1 MPQVLPRSIVSPQQN
16 PYTHLRRVVGKHI
29 QTHYRRPYREHNVHV
44 FERISALISENPRK
58 ELILD
63 SCCGTGLSTQKFAER
78 YPNSLIIG
86 IDQSASR
93 LERRS
98 ELFER
103 RAENSVLFRANCED
117 IWRLCVEHNIVF
129 DRHFI
134 LYPNP
139 YPKPEHFKRRWHG
152 HPCFPYLAKLA
163 CKTELR
169 SNWALY
175 LDEFTM
181 AWQLLTGKEFKRET
195 LFVTEPL
202 TLFEKKYSES
212 GQELYRLQLLAS
224 QSTSVLAG
232 QK

>member
-103 RAENSVLFRANCED
+103 RAEKTVCCFVRTAKISGAYVLSTISFLIGTLFYIRTPIQSPSILSVVGMVTLVFR
-117 IWRLCVEHNIVF
+117 IWRSLHIKRSYAVIGLCIWMNLRWLGNCLLEKN
-129 DRHFI
+129 
-134 LYPNP
+134 LNA
-139 YPKPEHFKRRWHG
+139 RR
-152 HPCFPYLAKLA
+152 YL
-163 CKTELR
+163 
-169 SNWALY
+169 
-175 LDEFTM
+175 
-181 AWQLLTGKEFKRET
+181 
-195 LFVTEPL
+195 
-202 TLFEKKYSES
+202 
-212 GQELYRLQLLAS
+212 LQSL
-224 QSTSVLAG
+224 
-232 QK
+232 